1 MRYTLAPYRK
11 VEHLP
16 MVVGRSFD
24 GLAMNAAEPAGL
36 TPRRRRLL
44 YEQRYLTPAKAP
56 APAADQVPAKSK
68 PKGKR

>member
-1 MRYTLAPYRK
+1 MRYFLAPYRK

-24 GLAMNAAEPAGL
+24 GLSQNAAEPAGL

-44 YEQRYLTPAKAP
+44 YEQRYLTPAAVEETP
-56 APAADQVPAKSK
+56 QLPAAVPDR
-68 PKGKR
+68 KRKK

>member
-1 MRYTLAPYRK
+1 MLYTLAPYRK

-24 GLAMNAAEPAGL
+24 GIAMNAAEPAGL

-44 YEQRYLTPAKAP
+44 YEQRYLTPAQDSAPLGEAAP
-56 APAADQVPAKSK
+56 AKQ
-68 PKGKR
+68 KRKK